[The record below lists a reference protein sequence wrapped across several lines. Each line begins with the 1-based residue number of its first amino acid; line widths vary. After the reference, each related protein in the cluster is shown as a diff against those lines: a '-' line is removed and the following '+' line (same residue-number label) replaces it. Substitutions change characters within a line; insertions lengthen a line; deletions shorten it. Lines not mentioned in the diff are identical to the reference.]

1 MSVTR
6 QISNQRELFGASG
19 PEPLAAT
26 DGEIN
31 FLWSFIQGSIMIPE
45 TWNALLRNYGFCERH
60 AWIHIAVEMSFREEY
75 LLGPTILY
83 SALVERSLRAVSTR
97 RIIGPHLLTG
107 QLRGTHR
114 CLLCTMNLGSASVG
128 SYPKG
133 AVGSGTRWQPIAKL
147 RRQVGAIMA
156 RLSLLGLLRA
166 VQQWSASK
174 ALSPTP
180 GRSYESGDA
189 NRYWNAKEYA
199 ANFIRSSSSLPKFL
213 CRWAPK
219 GKQPRSCS
227 LDCSDRLVQRMAPIA
242 CTTFVSEATRFVSE
256 TSVTC
261 HGSHPI

>member
-1 MSVTR
+1 MECFRANDPDKVLCVGSFMMSATR
-6 QISNQRELFGASG
+6 QISNRRELFGASG
-19 PEPLAAT
+19 PELLAAT

-128 SYPKG
+128 SYPKARLDQG
-133 AVGSGTRWQPIAKL
+133 RDGSRLQSFAAKL
-147 RRQVGAIMA
+147 EPLWRGSLCSDCSGQHNNGVRPKRCRQHLVAAMKA
-156 RLSLLGLLRA
+156 GLPTDIGVQRNMLRI
-166 VQQWSASK
+166 
-174 ALSPTP
+174 L
-180 GRSYESGDA
+180 
-189 NRYWNAKEYA
+189 
-199 ANFIRSSSSLPKFL
+199 
-213 CRWAPK
+213 
-219 GKQPRSCS
+219 
-227 LDCSDRLVQRMAPIA
+227 SDRLARYQDSFVVGRPKASNQDRAALIA
-242 CTTFVSEATRFVSE
+242 AIGWCSGWRPLLAQLS
-256 TSVTC
+256 
-261 HGSHPI
+261 

>member
-1 MSVTR
+1 
-6 QISNQRELFGASG
+6 
-19 PEPLAAT
+19 
-26 DGEIN
+26 
-31 FLWSFIQGSIMIPE
+31 
-45 TWNALLRNYGFCERH
+45 
-60 AWIHIAVEMSFREEY
+60 
-75 LLGPTILY
+75 
-83 SALVERSLRAVSTR
+83 
-97 RIIGPHLLTG
+97 
-107 QLRGTHR
+107 
-114 CLLCTMNLGSASVG
+114 
-128 SYPKG
+128 
-133 AVGSGTRWQPIAKL
+133 
-147 RRQVGAIMA
+147 MA

-189 NRYWNAKEYA
+189 NRYRSAKEYA

-213 CRWAPK
+213 CRWAPE

-261 HGSHPI
+261 PLNLNLWMRQPIPACDPHLPVVPLVFLRIRQIAIIHASSKFVRGIPVQAYD

>member
-133 AVGSGTRWQPIAKL
+133 RLDQGRDGSRLRSFAAKL
-147 RRQVGAIMA
+147 EPLWHGSLCSDCSGQYNNGVRPKRCRQHLVAAMKAGMPTDIGMQ
-156 RLSLLGLLRA
+156 RNMLRI
-166 VQQWSASK
+166 
-174 ALSPTP
+174 L
-180 GRSYESGDA
+180 
-189 NRYWNAKEYA
+189 
-199 ANFIRSSSSLPKFL
+199 
-213 CRWAPK
+213 
-219 GKQPRSCS
+219 
-227 LDCSDRLVQRMAPIA
+227 SDRLARYQNSFVVGRQRQATKIVQP
-242 CTTFVSEATRFVSE
+242 
-256 TSVTC
+256 
-261 HGSHPI
+261 